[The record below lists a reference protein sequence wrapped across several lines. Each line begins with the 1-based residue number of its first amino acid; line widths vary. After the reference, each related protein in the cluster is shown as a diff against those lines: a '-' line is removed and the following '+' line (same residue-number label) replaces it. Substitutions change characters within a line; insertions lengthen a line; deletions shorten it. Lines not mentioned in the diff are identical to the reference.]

1 MTQNNENQQL
11 ESRQLTEREKAALLN
26 RLQRLNWLA
35 GASVIACFILLLYA
49 GFRKPPVA
57 PVPDAIPGTLAADT
71 VETSGDRVVDGIHV
85 ATGLVYADGF
95 EAVRK
100 NCTGCHSG
108 KLVTQNK
115 ATREGWEETIRWMQA
130 TQGLWN
136 LGDSETQI
144 LDYLATHYAPE
155 QTGRRSNLD
164 VDAIEWYILE
174 LE

>member
-1 MTQNNENQQL
+1 MTQNKENQQVK
-11 ESRQLTEREKAALLN
+11 SRELTDLEKASLLK
-26 RLQRLNWLA
+26 RLERLNILA
-35 GASVIACFILLLYA
+35 GVSAITCFILLLYVGLGGPLIRA
-49 GFRKPPVA
+49 KAEPENAPAAVVPPEPPV
-57 PVPDAIPGTLAADT
+57 DQI
-71 VETSGDRVVDGIHV
+71 VDGIHV

-115 ATREGWEETIRWMQA
+115 ATREGWEQTIRWMQA

-136 LGDSETQI
+136 LGDSEAQI

-155 QTGRRSNLD
+155 QTGRRSPLD
-164 VDAIEWYILE
+164 VEAIEWYILE
-174 LE
+174 KE